1 MDEILSLLKSAEQQ
15 DSIKKYERYV
25 LAAVLVILIGLVA
38 LMMIDIRHLQ
48 GTARVVNYAGIMR
61 GGTQRLVKLEM
72 EGFTNQVLEDRINRI
87 VLGLRDGSKELRLIS
102 LEDEEYQKNLSD
114 TIAVWNTIRAKIAD
128 FRYGHTGVRDE
139 LLYLSEDHFVL
150 ADKTVSLAEEYSQ
163 RLASRIEKL
172 EYGIDACFII
182 IAIMFLRQL
191 MHIIFVIGSNKDFRE
206 RDAVS
211 GLYKRDYFFEHA
223 DSVMNGAEKGS
234 YTILCTYL
242 EHFKVLNE
250 RYSTQKC
257 NAMLQELV
265 DMLHQYIPDCAAHGR
280 LSEDTF
286 AFLIKK
292 QPDGAWLN
300 RLQKAV
306 EQDFFYPVSI
316 KYGVYDENSQ
326 GLSMSKMCDRIM
338 MSVEH
343 IKNQYGSNVVHY
355 DEKMMEQAK
364 KRHFILENMEKALNG
379 HQFKPYFQ
387 PKHSLH
393 TDRTGGAEVLV
404 RWIHP
409 ERGFMNPG
417 EFIPLFEENG
427 FIARMDFY
435 IWEEACIALRSWK
448 DKGLPAIPLSVNMSR
463 KDFDV
468 PDIVAKII
476 ALVNKY
482 NLERDLLHIE
492 VTESTISDDPAR
504 LEKIVKDLHDA
515 GFVIELDDFG
525 SGYSSIAT
533 LNELTLDVLKLDMSL
548 VRKDDPAAD
557 NSALKFA
564 VMMGKMLNLKLV
576 AEGVETAEQVERL
589 RGMGCDYIQGY
600 YYSRP
605 LPQAEFEAYLQ
616 KEQEQ

>member
-1 MDEILSLLKSAEQQ
+1 MKSAEHQ
-15 DSIKKYERYV
+15 DSLKKIERYV
-25 LAAVLVILIGLVA
+25 LAAVLVILIVLVA
-38 LMMIDIRHLQ
+38 LMMLDIRHLQ

-72 EGFTNQVLEDRINRI
+72 NGFTNQVLEDRINKI
-87 VLGLRDGSKELRLIS
+87 VLGLRDGSQALNLIV
-102 LEDEEYQKNLSD
+102 LDDEEYKKCLND
-114 TIAVWNTIRAKIAD
+114 TITIWNSIRSKIGD
-128 FRYGHTGVRDE
+128 YRLNHSENRDE
-139 LLYLSEDHFVL
+139 LLFLSEDHFIA
-150 ADKTVSLAEEYSQ
+150 ADETVSKAEDYSQ

-182 IAIMFLRQL
+182 IAVMFLRQL

-211 GLYKRDYFFEHA
+211 GLYKRDYFYEHA
-223 DSVMNGAEKGS
+223 DKVMDGADKGS
-234 YTILCTYL
+234 FTVLCTYL

-265 DMLHQYIPDCAAHGR
+265 DMLHRYIPECAAHGR
-280 LSEDTF
+280 LAEDTF

-292 QPDGAWLN
+292 QPDGAWLD
-300 RLQKAV
+300 RLQKAM
-306 EQDFFYPVSI
+306 EQDFCYPVSI

-326 GLSMSKMCDRIM
+326 GLSISKMCDRIM
-338 MSVEH
+338 MSVES
-343 IKNQYGSNVVHY
+343 IKNIYGSNVVHY

-364 KRHFILENMEKALNG
+364 KRHFILENMETALDG

-393 TDRTGGAEVLV
+393 TDRTEGAEVLV

-409 ERGFMNPG
+409 VQGFMNPG

-427 FIARMDFY
+427 FVARMDFY
-435 IWEEACIALRSWK
+435 IWEEACITLRSWK
-448 DKGLPAIPLSVNMSR
+448 EKGMPVIPLSVNMSR
-463 KDFDV
+463 RDFDV
-468 PDIVAKII
+468 PDVVAKIV
-476 ALVNKY
+476 ALVDKY
-482 NLERDLLHIE
+482 GLEHDLLHIE
-492 VTESTISDDPAR
+492 VTESSISDDPAR
-504 LEKIVKDLHDA
+504 LEKMVRDLHDR
-515 GFVIELDDFG
+515 GFIIELDDFG

-548 VRKDDPAAD
+548 VRKDDPSAD

-605 LPQAEFEAYLQ
+605 LPQADFEAYLA
-616 KEQEQ
+616 KK

>member
-1 MDEILSLLKSAEQQ
+1 MNELLSLLKNAEQQ
-15 DSIKKYERYV
+15 DSMKKAERYV
-25 LAAVLVILIGLVA
+25 LVTVLVILIGLVA
-38 LMMIDIRHLQ
+38 LMMFDIRRLQ

-61 GGTQRLVKLEM
+61 GGTQRFVKLEM
-72 EGFTNQVLEDRINRI
+72 TGFTNQVLEERINKI
-87 VLGLRDGSKELRLIS
+87 VLGLRDGSKELNLIQ
-102 LEDEEYQKNLSD
+102 LDDEEYQKHLND
-114 TIAVWNTIRAKIAD
+114 TITIWNSIREKIAD
-128 FRYGHTGVRDE
+128 FRIDRMDNREE
-139 LLYLSEDHFVL
+139 LLFLSEDHFVT
-150 ADKTVSLAEEYSQ
+150 ADKTVALAEEYSQ

-172 EYGIDACFII
+172 EYGIYACFVV

-191 MHIIFVIGSNKDFRE
+191 MHIIYVIGSRKDFRE
-206 RDAVS
+206 WDTVC

-223 DSVMNGAEKGS
+223 DNVLKENDNSPYSV
-234 YTILCTYL
+234 LCIYV
-242 EHFKVLNE
+242 EHLKVMNE
-250 RYSTQKC
+250 RYGVQKC
-257 NAMLQELV
+257 NTMLQELV
-265 DMLHQYIPDCAAHGR
+265 DLLHKYIPECIVHGR

-292 QPDGAWLN
+292 QPNDGWLN
-300 RLQKAV
+300 RMQEAV
-306 EQDFFYPVSI
+306 EQDFWYPVSV
-316 KYGVYDENSQ
+316 KYGVYDEIARD
-326 GLSMSKMCDRIM
+326 LSMSTTCDRIM
-338 MSVEH
+338 MSVES
-343 IKNQYGSNVVHY
+343 IKNLYGSNLVHY
-355 DEKMMEQAK
+355 DETVIEQARK
-364 KRHFILENMEKALNG
+364 QHFILENMEAALTG

-409 ERGFMNPG
+409 QQGFMNPG

-435 IWEEACIALRSWK
+435 IWEEACKALRKWK
-448 DKGLPAIPLSVNMSR
+448 DRDWPVVPLSVNMSR
-463 KDFDV
+463 KDFDM
-468 PDIVAKII
+468 PDVVAK
-476 ALVNKY
+476 LVSLVDTY
-482 NLERDLLHIE
+482 GLEHDLLHIE
-492 VTESTISDDPAR
+492 VTESTISGDPTR
-504 LEKIVKDLHDA
+504 LASIVRELHEA

-548 VRKDDPAAD
+548 VRKDDPKVE

-589 RGMGCDYIQGY
+589 RDMGCDYIQGF

-605 LPQAEFEAYLQ
+605 LPQADFEAYLQ
-616 KEQEQ
+616 KE